1 VVVVHWTTVAS
12 ILQTWSRDPFAHGYF
27 VVPTVLYLAWTRR
40 ERLAST
46 KPQPAFVALPLLGL
60 LSWLWLLGTL
70 TSAMLVQQLSLVT
83 MFVAVTWAVL
93 GTAAVRALIFPLG
106 LLLFALPLVERL
118 APMLQEF
125 TARVTVQ
132 MLTLSGVHATL
143 EGHGI
148 SIAANTWQVTEACGG
163 INYLI
168 ASLVVGYLYAGTVYR
183 QWRHRLAFLVSSALV
198 PLAAN
203 ALRVYTTILLD
214 YLGASRVVSGMLHYL
229 FGVLVFGIVM
239 IVLFA
244 ICGRWRE
251 DPSTGE
257 DPTFLPP
264 PVVPVVSM
272 RRAVLCV
279 TLAALLVVIG
289 PVAAV
294 FWLPRG

>member
-1 VVVVHWTTVAS
+1 VANIS
-12 ILQTWSRDPFAHGYF
+12 EYRGPQGERAHELEDSEANRAHLGNGLKTFQYEVIGRFRDRGY
-27 VVPTVLYLAWTRR
+27 
-40 ERLAST
+40 
-46 KPQPAFVALPLLGL
+46 LGNYDPNNK
-60 LSWLWLLGTL
+60 GN
-70 TSAMLVQQLSLVT
+70 
-83 MFVAVTWAVL
+83 
-93 GTAAVRALIFPLG
+93 
-106 LLLFALPLVERL
+106 
-118 APMLQEF
+118 
-125 TARVTVQ
+125 
-132 MLTLSGVHATL
+132 
-143 EGHGI
+143 
-148 SIAANTWQVTEACGG
+148 NTWQVTEACGG

-183 QWRHRLAFLVSSALV
+183 RWRHRLAFLVSSALV